1 MGINKFNCE
10 GYYDPMSDYQTRN
23 YTAHGGKETV
33 IGGKLTFLPGAEVE
47 GLEALLPS
55 AQLPQLPAQ
64 ADSVAA
70 TIAALKDD
78 FNALLSKLRAAG
90 LMASADAGGD
100 ET

>member
-1 MGINKFNCE
+1 
-10 GYYDPMSDYQTRN
+10 MSDYQTRN
-23 YTAHGGKETV
+23 YTAHGGTETV

-55 AQLPQLPAQ
+55 MQPPQLPAQ
-64 ADSVAA
+64 ADSVAT

-90 LMASADAGGD
+90 LMESADAGGD
-100 ET
+100 EA

>member
-1 MGINKFNCE
+1 
-10 GYYDPMSDYQTRN
+10 MSDYQTRN

-64 ADSVAA
+64 ADSVAT

-90 LMASADAGGD
+90 LMESADAGGD
-100 ET
+100 EALPFPSLN

>member
-1 MGINKFNCE
+1 
-10 GYYDPMSDYQTRN
+10 MSDYQTRN

-55 AQLPQLPAQ
+55 TQLPQLPAQ